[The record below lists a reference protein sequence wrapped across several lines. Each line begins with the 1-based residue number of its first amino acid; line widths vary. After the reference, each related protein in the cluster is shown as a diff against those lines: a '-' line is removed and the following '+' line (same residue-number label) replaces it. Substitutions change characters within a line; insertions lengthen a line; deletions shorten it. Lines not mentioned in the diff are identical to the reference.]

1 MKYKCNNKNL
11 KMRSLGTNRDY
22 IIKTNETFLLVRHSR
37 DKTIIKSGLQ
47 NYILERDMFSKWFE
61 KV

>member
-1 MKYKCNNKNL
+1 
-11 KMRSLGTNRDY
+11 MRSLGTNKDY
-22 IIKTNETFLLVRHSR
+22 IIKTDETFLLVRHSR